1 MSSAAIPST
10 VCSQTRCRKPGKGD
24 GGGYLPG
31 VNRSSCRRGTPP
43 CRCPDADG
51 RACLMPLP
59 APPQVFLWRQPDKA
73 RPAEAV
79 PDACMGDDPGP
90 SHHPAH
96 RGSNGECTAHTALV
110 WETIQDPIIILLIV
124 AATVGALHT
133 LHSPSELCPDDALDL
148 TSMQH
153 ATVQTRQSSKKLFL
167 RLTWHAGV
175 DCHGAVHSSGAGE
188 GRLDRG
194 GCHLG
199 GSDHRRGCRSR
210 ERLAEGGCGVP

>member
-110 WETIQDPIIILLIV
+110 WETIQDPVIILLIV
-124 AATVGALHT
+124 AATVSALRT
-133 LHSPSELCPDDALDL
+133 LHLFGRQFR
-148 TSMQH
+148 T
-153 ATVQTRQSSKKLFL
+153 QSSSCSSWL
-167 RLTWHAGV
+167 RRWVLCTHCTPHQSYARMMLWT
-175 DCHGAVHSSGAGE
+175 
-188 GRLDRG
+188 
-194 GCHLG
+194 
-199 GSDHRRGCRSR
+199 
-210 ERLAEGGCGVP
+210 